1 MDSELL
7 PRLLGRYYRGE
18 TTLAEEEALRSH
30 LAQRAETG
38 TADTL
43 TPEERAAAEM
53 LRLAETERKTK
64 VVIRLHEA
72 PARPWRIAVATA
84 LSAAAIVAVAVTLN
98 RPTVYGY
105 VNGRPVTSLAEARTC
120 TEDLFSDMHAG
131 KADRTAPLREILDIE

>member
-53 LRLAETERKTK
+53 LRLAETEHKTK

-105 VNGRPVTSLAEARTC
+105 VNGRPVTSIAEARDC
-120 TEDLFSDMHAG
+120 SQQMFSDMRTDG
-131 KADRTAPLREILDIE
+131 TDRTAPLRDILDIE

>member
-30 LAQRAETG
+30 LAQRAEAG

-53 LRLAETERKTK
+53 LRLAEAERKTK

-72 PARPWRIAVATA
+72 PARSWRIAVATA
-84 LSAAAIVAVAVTLN
+84 LSAAAIAAVAVTLTH
-98 RPTVYGY
+98 PTVYGY
-105 VNGRPVTSLAEARTC
+105 VNGRPVTSIAEARDC
-120 TEDLFSDMHAG
+120 SQQMFSDMRTDG
-131 KADRTAPLREILDIE
+131 TDRTAPLRDILDIE

>member
-30 LAQRAETG
+30 LAQRAEAG

-53 LRLAETERKTK
+53 LRLAETGRKTK

-72 PARPWRIAVATA
+72 PARPWRIAAAAA
-84 LSAAAIVAVAVTLN
+84 LSAAAIAAVAVTLTHT
-98 RPTVYGY
+98 TVYGY
-105 VNGRPVTSLAEARTC
+105 VNGRPVTSIAEARDC
-120 TEDLFSDMHAG
+120 SQQMFSDMRTDG
-131 KADRTAPLREILDIE
+131 ADRTAPLRDILDIE